1 LGQKAGDLVPW
12 FAAQIIDAIASSRP
26 FAEVLGLIA
35 TAFGFWVF
43 HGNVL
48 PYLLG
53 RSDTR

>member
-12 FAAQIIDAIASSRP
+12 FAAQIIDAIASSRR

-53 RSDTR
+53 RFDTR